1 MSDIKPDVTSLVEE
15 LKASITAP
23 EKAVILEALA
33 ADAARIATLSFTDP
47 VAAEA
52 EVRIVKAVMANL
64 GQAEAAT
71 AVKKMTEW
79 VTETA
84 GRFVS
89 KVMPI

>member
-1 MSDIKPDVTSLVEE
+1 MSDLTPDVSALVDS

-23 EKAVILEALA
+23 EKQEMLEAIA
-33 ADAARIATLSFTDP
+33 ADAGRLATLAFTDP
-47 VAAEA
+47 GTAEREVA
-52 EVRIVKAVMANL
+52 IVKATLANL

-79 VTETA
+79 ATETA
-84 GRFVS
+84 SRFVS

>member
-1 MSDIKPDVTSLVEE
+1 MSDIDVSALVDSLKE
-15 LKASITAP
+15 SITAP
-23 EKAVILEALA
+23 EKQEIVEAIA
-33 ADAARIATLSFTDP
+33 ADAGRLATLSFTDP
-47 VAAEA
+47 EAAAAE
-52 EVRIVKAVMANL
+52 VLIVKATMANL

-89 KVMPI
+89 KVMPV